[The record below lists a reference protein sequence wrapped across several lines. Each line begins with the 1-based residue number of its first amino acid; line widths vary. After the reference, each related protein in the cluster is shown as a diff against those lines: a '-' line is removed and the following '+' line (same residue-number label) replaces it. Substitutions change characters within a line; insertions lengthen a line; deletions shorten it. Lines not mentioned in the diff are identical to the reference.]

1 MGKSTRKQLLNP
13 LFPEEWDLSINL
25 ANWRKNDGK
34 KVAVT
39 GHEYYTDHCKDPGN
53 ISDADIVIE
62 VAVPAQT
69 TVELCA
75 TEASKILN
83 KEDTVAIYGSNQVAA
98 EGILTA
104 NVNLNVLGSD
114 PTQNVLAVGFD
125 AGATIKT
132 AVRDG
137 IMLGA
142 VTQAPMESGPG
153 YRGNI
158 NKNRRQ

>member
-1 MGKSTRKQLLNP
+1 MQ
-13 LFPEEWDLSINL
+13 
-25 ANWRKNDGK
+25 
-34 KVAVT
+34 
-39 GHEYYTDHCKDPGN
+39 
-53 ISDADIVIE
+53 
-62 VAVPAQT
+62 Q
-69 TVELCA
+69 
-75 TEASKILN
+75 EASKILN

-142 VTQAPMESGPG
+142 VTQAPMEMGRVTVETLTKIADNETVSDIATPC
-153 YRGNI
+153 YWYHAQNMDEDKI
-158 NKNRRQ
+158 APNLYD